1 MNFTTGQKMWSI
13 LANCDTVTVKERRTH
28 QDQKMTISTSS
39 GMHLTILCPLCWK
52 YDWFVQKHAFKF

>member
-39 GMHLTILCPLCWK
+39 GMHLTILCPLC
-52 YDWFVQKHAFKF
+52 